1 MSSLLF
7 LLSSSAPFSLASLLD
22 RPGYDEANL
31 SNAKLLLA
39 IITLGALLYEAS
51 REAEG
56 NPVPLRWKKL
66 VAGTLAVVGVISY
79 FQFFQIGYKEF
90 YHRWEFYHYYVGSK
104 YLKNLGYEGIYTC
117 TAVAESELPKGSAGP
132 SDTDPKRDIKTRK
145 LRDLRVNLI
154 VNSSDW
160 VENPERCKDNFKKSD
175 GTFDQATWDSFK
187 EDVAFFRRVMWGNYW
202 RDSQKDHGYNPPPV
216 WGVTGWFF
224 ASLHPATATY
234 CKILSAIDIVLFS
247 AMFGLIAW
255 AFGWRVMCVAIVF
268 WGTQDASPFYWT
280 GGAFLRQDWLFYT
293 ISSACMIRRKKYFW
307 GSAMLAYGAMLRVFP
322 LFFFF
327 GWAVVAAAYIH
338 KKLKSE
344 KDLWGDG
351 FLAGWRRMT
360 HPAHR
365 QLGLGLVTASLVLGG
380 ASIAIHGVQSWR
392 GFFKHTLDTHNS
404 TALTN
409 NMGWKTIVA
418 HSAEGRM
425 QVAKDPRLQDPFE
438 KWKKMRFDRA
448 EHDLK
453 LVKWVG
459 RIIML
464 GMFAY
469 ACWRL
474 KNLWVVE
481 ALGILPAIALVE
493 VTCYY
498 YSYFIF
504 GALLSRGRRP
514 IEIALIVGALLTEVF
529 HLNHGW
535 FDDRFTAM
543 SVAFVVLAMFIV
555 AMYMRRPWRA
565 EPFPE
570 REDLEN
576 DEGEPEPAPARRPKA
591 LAATAD

>member
-1 MSSLLF
+1 MPSLLF

-31 SNAKLLLA
+31 ANAKLILA
-39 IITLGALLYEAS
+39 IVTLGALLYEAS

-56 NPVPLRWKKL
+56 NPVPLRWKKI
-66 VAGTLAVVGVISY
+66 VGGTLAVVGVISY

-104 YLKNLGYEGIYTC
+104 YFRNIGYEGIYTC
-117 TAVAESELPKGSAGP
+117 TAVAESELPDGSAAP
-132 SDTDPKRDIKTRK
+132 NDRPKQEIKTRK

-154 VNSSDW
+154 KNSIDW
-160 VENPERCKDNFKKSD
+160 VEKPELCKEGFKKRD
-175 GTFDQATWDSFK
+175 GTFDQETWDAFK
-187 EDVAFFRRVMWGNYW
+187 RDIAFFRKVMWGNYW

-216 WGVTGWFF
+216 WGVTGWLF
-224 ASLHPATATY
+224 ANLHEATATY
-234 CKILSAIDIVLFS
+234 CKILSAIDVCLFS
-247 AMFGLIAW
+247 AMFGMIAW
-255 AFGWRVMCVAIVF
+255 AFGWRVMCIAILF

-293 ISSACMIRRKKYFW
+293 IGSACMIRKRKYLI
-307 GSAMLAYGAMLRVFP
+307 GSAMLTYGAMLRVFP
-322 LFFFF
+322 MFFFF
-327 GWAVVAAAYIH
+327 GWAVVAAAYIT
-338 KKLKSE
+338 KKLRTE
-344 KDLWGDG
+344 KDVWKEG
-351 FLAGWRRMT
+351 FLAGWRRIT

-365 QLGLGLVTASLVLGG
+365 QLGIGLVG
-380 ASIAIHGVQSWR
+380 ASVVLVSASVAIHGVESWT
-392 GFFKHTLDTHNS
+392 GFFRHTIGTHGN

-425 QVAKDPRLQDPFE
+425 QIAKDPRLQDPFE
-438 KWKKMRFDRA
+438 KWKKMRADRA
-448 EHDLK
+448 DKELK
-453 LVKWVG
+453 LVKWAG
-459 RIIML
+459 RLLML

-498 YSYFIF
+498 YSYFLF
-504 GALLSRGRRP
+504 GALLSKGRRP

-555 AMYMRRPWRA
+555 AMYMRRPWRDD
-565 EPFPE
+565 PFPE
-570 REDLEN
+570 RDELEGD
-576 DEGEPEPAPARRPKA
+576 DEEEEEAPARRPKA